1 MNQIFFFQKPTI
13 FLKYWGNET
22 TQKKIAK
29 VYRILPY
36 FIMQK
41 SLEVLQRL
49 LKLNFLSTKVHIKE
63 QMLNTVSKMVKEHCK
78 SLPIIHFFNKVLC
91 VL

>member
-1 MNQIFFFQKPTI
+1 
-13 FLKYWGNET
+13 
-22 TQKKIAK
+22 
-29 VYRILPY
+29 
-36 FIMQK
+36 MQK